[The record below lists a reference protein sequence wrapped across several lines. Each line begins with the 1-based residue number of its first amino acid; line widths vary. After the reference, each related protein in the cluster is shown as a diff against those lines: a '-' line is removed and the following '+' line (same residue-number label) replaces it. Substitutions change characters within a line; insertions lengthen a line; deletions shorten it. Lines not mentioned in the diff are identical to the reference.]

1 MVARR
6 VLQHPAGHEARKGK
20 RARLRAGIGKG
31 TAVLC
36 RNRVALTLT
45 VGIGAFGL
53 IGASAEASV
62 TPGWECIPTTAGK
75 GVVSGGT
82 GSAPSCGSGTTAVLA
97 PTYVASGVGAKP
109 TVQFA
114 AVNVQIV
121 SGSGSTSGGANGEG
135 NLVVGYAENPDNRPR
150 TGSND
155 LVVGTDN
162 GWTSY
167 GDLVGGSSDRTTG
180 PYATAFGLGN
190 VASGAE
196 SVAAGRANVAA
207 GAQAS
212 ALGGQNNRAN
222 DGWSSVVGGCNNVAG
237 AGAVPSASCPSPA
250 EAILGG
256 ASNDATGGQA
266 TVSGGQL
273 NTASGSISTVSA
285 GYINTAGGLGAS
297 VSGGYGNTSTGN
309 DSSISGGGKN
319 SSTGAVASI
328 AGGYFNTATVDE
340 ASVLGGCSNVAGK
353 GTATVNSGCTSFGD
367 SFTTVVGGIGN
378 QDTPLGSAILGGEE
392 NSINAGQG
400 GAVAGGH
407 NIGLEGISNDIT
419 VVGSQLFNP

>member
-1 MVARR
+1 M
-6 VLQHPAGHEARKGK
+6 LS
-20 RARLRAGIGKG
+20 
-31 TAVLC
+31 
-36 RNRVALTLT
+36 RNRVALALT

-82 GSAPSCGSGTTAVLA
+82 ASAPSCGSGTTAVLA
-97 PTYVASGVGAKP
+97 PTYVASGVGGKP

-114 AVNVQIV
+114 AVNVQVV
-121 SGSGSTSGGANGEG
+121 SGSGSTTGAVNGKG

-167 GDLVGGSSDRTTG
+167 GDLVGGSGDRTTG

-196 SVAAGRANVAA
+196 SVAAGHANVAA

-222 DGWSSVVGGCNNVAG
+222 DGGSSVVGGCDDVAG
-237 AGAVPSASCPSPA
+237 AGTLPTASCPNPA

-256 ASNDATGGQA
+256 VSNDATGGES
-266 TVSGGQL
+266 TVSGGQS

-285 GYINTAGGLGAS
+285 GYSNTAGGLGAS
-297 VSGGYGNTSTGN
+297 VSGGYGNSSSGN
-309 DSSISGGGKN
+309 ESSVSGGGKN

-340 ASVLGGCSNVAGK
+340 ASVLGGCSNVAGL
-353 GTATVNSGCTSFGD
+353 GTVTVNSGCTSFGD

-392 NSINAGQG
+392 NSVDSGQG

-407 NIGLEGISNDIT
+407 NIGLSSPFPDYT
-419 VVGSQLFNP
+419 VAGTQLFHP